1 MSSTCEKTISKSK
14 QRANL
19 PVLPNVAVRPHSTRG
34 KWRAAVLITITV
46 LMIIHIIQWLVMG
59 VTVSPIEPS
68 EAMYTIQR
76 GTVNAGA
83 IFFALAILST
93 LILGRWV
100 CGWGC
105 HVVALQDLCAW
116 LLNKVGLKPREFRS
130 RLLLFVPVIVAFY
143 MFAWPTVIRFFTK
156 PKNEPLIPQF
166 TNHLITTGFWDTFPP
181 VLVAIPFLFI
191 CGFLTVYFLGNKGF
205 CTYAC
210 PYGGIFGIAEKA
222 APGRI
227 RVTDACNGCGH
238 CTAVCTSNV
247 IVHSEVEKYKM
258 VVDPGCMKCMDCV
271 SACPNDALYFGFGK
285 PSMFVE
291 TTPSKKY
298 NLSWPEE
305 IGAAIVFGLSY
316 FFIWDVYQLVPMLMA
331 LGIACITTF
340 LTVRLYQ
347 IVRSKSISFYSW
359 NLRNSTGVTT
369 KGWIFIALASIWIG
383 INIHSGW
390 IRYNEIGGATAYER
404 ITVPDELAIAQA
416 DPGTWLSEPEK
427 EMVRRGREYFYRS
440 RATALF
446 TNKEAVS
453 KLAWLEFFDGDASAA
468 AERLAESAELTSG
481 QTRALNYYYRGAVL
495 NTIGRY
501 ADAIQSFDKALAQ
514 TPELIVA
521 EQEKGASLWQL
532 GRREE
537 AMNVWKRASDTN
549 PNLPLAATFLAVAS
563 TSAGD
568 TAGASMFQKQ
578 ADKVTPPD
586 AKYLWMVGL
595 RLRSLGFRE
604 QADRY
609 FLRAIQMEPSLRQR
623 LAALS

>member
-1 MSSTCEKTISKSK
+1 MTKGCEKPNTEPKT
-14 QRANL
+14 RATL
-19 PVLPNVAVRPHSTRG
+19 PVLPSGSARPHSKRG
-34 KWRAAVLITITV
+34 RWRALALITISL
-46 LMIIHIIQWLVMG
+46 LMIVHLIQWLVMG

-105 HVVALQDLCAW
+105 HVVALQDLCSW
-116 LLNKVGLKPREFRS
+116 LLKKIGLKPREFRS
-130 RLLLFVPVIVAFY
+130 RLLVFVPVVVAFY

-210 PYGGIFGIAEKA
+210 PYGGIFGIAEKV

-227 RVTDACNGCGH
+227 RVTDDCNSCGH

-247 IVHSEVEKYKM
+247 IVHSEVAKYKM

-316 FFIWDVYQLVPMLMA
+316 FFVWDVYQLVPMLMA
-331 LGIACITTF
+331 LGIACVTTF
-340 LTVRLYQ
+340 LVVQLYKMM
-347 IVRSKSISFYSW
+347 RSASVSFYSW
-359 NLRNSTGVTT
+359 NLRNSKGVTR
-369 KGWIFIALASIWIG
+369 KGWIFVALASIWIG
-383 INIHSGW
+383 VNVHSGW
-390 IRYNEIGGATAYER
+390 IRYNEIGGAAAYESLR
-404 ITVPDELAIAQA
+404 VPDELAIAQA
-416 DPGTWLSEPEK
+416 DPGTWLSDVEK
-427 EMVRRGREYFYRS
+427 ENVRRGREYFYRS
-440 RATALF
+440 RSTALF
-446 TNKEAVS
+446 TNKEAVA
-453 KLAWLEFFDGDASAA
+453 KLAWLEFFDGDASIAA
-468 AERLAESAELTSG
+468 DRLAESAELMGG
-481 QTRALNYYYRGAVL
+481 QTRGLNYYYRGAVL
-495 NTIGRY
+495 NTVGRY
-501 ADAIQSFDKALAQ
+501 ADAIQSFEKALAQ
-514 TPELIVA
+514 SPELIVA
-521 EQEKGASLWQL
+521 EQEKGTSLWQL

-537 AMNVWKRASDTN
+537 AMNVWKRASDRG
-549 PNLPLAATFLAVAS
+549 PNLPLAAIFLSSAS
-563 TSAGD
+563 TAAGD
-568 TAGASMFQKQ
+568 SVGASMFQKQ
-578 ADKVTPPD
+578 AESVTPPD
-586 AKYLWMVGL
+586 ARYLWMVGL
-595 RLRSLGFRE
+595 RLRSLGFNE